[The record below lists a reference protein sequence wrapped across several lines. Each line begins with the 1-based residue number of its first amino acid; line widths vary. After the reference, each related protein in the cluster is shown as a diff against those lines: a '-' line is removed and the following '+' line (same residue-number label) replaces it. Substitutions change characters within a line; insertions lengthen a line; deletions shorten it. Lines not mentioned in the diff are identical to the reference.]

1 LDAVPNNATDD
12 SRTSALW
19 NKNDMLDSEQLYFLR
34 FRFLNYQIKYCYE
47 SHCEH
52 QMKTHLSA
60 KSVEVDQ
67 YFMLKL
73 LICVKLMQLNNNINK
88 KR

>member
-1 LDAVPNNATDD
+1 MSLRASNENTQN
-12 SRTSALW
+12 RTIYFIYIDINS
-19 NKNDMLDSEQLYFLR
+19 LYKDI
-34 FRFLNYQIKYCYE
+34 RFLNYQIKYCYE

-73 LICVKLMQLNNNINK
+73 LICIKLMQLNNNINK